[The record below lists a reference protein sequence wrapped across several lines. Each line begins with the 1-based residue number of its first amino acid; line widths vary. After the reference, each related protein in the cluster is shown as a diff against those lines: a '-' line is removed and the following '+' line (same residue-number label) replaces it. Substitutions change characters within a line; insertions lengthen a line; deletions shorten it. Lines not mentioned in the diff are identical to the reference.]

1 MKVILKEDISNL
13 GDMGTI
19 LNVSNGYAR
28 NYLIPKNL
36 AVEASSR
43 NIKSLEHEKRI
54 IQKKIKK
61 LKVSAED
68 ISNSISA
75 LTITLKAKAGEED
88 KLFGSITT
96 KDISEA
102 LSEEK
107 ITIDK
112 KKIFLDNPIKR
123 LGEYTVKIKVHPE
136 VMADL
141 KIQVV
146 SE

>member
-54 IQKKIKK
+54 IQNKIKK

-75 LTITLKAKAGEED
+75 LAVTLKAKAGEED

-96 KDISEA
+96 KDIAEA
-102 LSEEK
+102 LSEKK

-123 LGEYTVKIKVHPE
+123 LGEYTVKIKVHPD
-136 VMADL
+136 VMANL